1 MSPGV
6 KTGLKE
12 IFTLAIKLTVPGI
25 LQVDNAELYK
35 KSNIYS
41 GNILF
46 GLSRS
51 AGFFHELNLD
61 L

>member
-25 LQVDNAELYK
+25 LQVDNAELHK

-41 GNILF
+41 GYILF

-51 AGFFHELNLD
+51 AGFFS
-61 L
+61 